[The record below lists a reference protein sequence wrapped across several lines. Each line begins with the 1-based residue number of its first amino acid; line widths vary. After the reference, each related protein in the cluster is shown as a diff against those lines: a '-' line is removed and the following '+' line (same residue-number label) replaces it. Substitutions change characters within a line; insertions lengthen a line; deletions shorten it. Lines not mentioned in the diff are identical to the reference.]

1 MQILNVENLK
11 MYFLTLRGWVKAVDD
26 VSFTLE
32 KGAALGLAG
41 ESGCGKTSTA
51 LCVLRLLP
59 RNGKIFGGKINFE
72 GKDIVKL
79 GERELRREIRW
90 KKISTIFQGAMNA
103 LHPTIK
109 VGDQIIESITTH
121 ENISKKEAK
130 KRAESL
136 LDLVG
141 IGASRIDR
149 YPHELSGGMKQRVII
164 AMSLACNPDL
174 VIADEP
180 TTALDVII
188 EAQVL
193 KVMKDLQHKLN
204 LSMILISHDLSMI
217 AETCDKVAIMYAGK
231 IVEQGDTTSIYKEPL
246 HPYTQKLV
254 SAFPSIVGP
263 KKELSSIHG
272 FPPDLLNPP
281 TGCRFHPRC
290 NYAMEICRK
299 VEPPTVFL
307 GNKNHGVAC
316 HLISGEKS

>member
-1 MQILNVENLK
+1 MQIVDVKHLK

-26 VSFTLE
+26 VSFTLDQ
-32 KGAALGLAG
+32 GDSLGLAG

-51 LCVLRLLP
+51 LCILRLLP
-59 RNGKIFGGKINFE
+59 RNGKIFDGTINFE
-72 GKDIVKL
+72 GKDILKL

-103 LHPTIK
+103 LHPTTK
-109 VGDQIIESITTH
+109 AGDQIIESIIAH
-121 ENISKKEAK
+121 EKISKKEART
-130 KRAESL
+130 RAETL

-149 YPHELSGGMKQRVII
+149 YPHELSGGMKQRVMI

-217 AETCDKVAIMYAGK
+217 AETCNRVAIMYAGK
-231 IVEQGDTTSIYKEPL
+231 IVEQGDVASIYKEPL

-254 SAFPSIVGP
+254 SAFPSIIGP
-263 KKELSSIHG
+263 KKELASIHG

-281 TGCRFHPRC
+281 QGCRFHPRC
-290 NYAMEICRK
+290 DYAMEICRRE
-299 VEPPTVFL
+299 EPATIFI

-316 HLISGEKS
+316 HLIGGEKS